1 MRIRVKL
8 FAILSSPQNG
18 VAPGAPFEMEVP
30 DGATL
35 ANLVNQ
41 LKLPL
46 KEVKMAFVNGQ
57 ARAMDWPLQPGD
69 EVGFFPPLGGG

>member
-1 MRIRVKL
+1 
-8 FAILSSPQNG
+8 
-18 VAPGAPFEMEVP
+18 MEVP

-35 ANLVNQ
+35 ADLVNQ

-46 KEVKMAFVNGQ
+46 TEVKMAFVNGQ